1 MSIAVQPGHIS
12 GTEGGGI
19 SRKSLVAV
27 IVAAVGVV
35 GVPDTRLGET
45 LAAFIVPTD
54 SAHPPRPAE
63 LASFTRARLAG
74 FKIPQ
79 YWYSVDEL
87 PLNSAGKVVRA
98 QLQASH
104 LKRQPAKST

>member
-1 MSIAVQPGHIS
+1 
-12 GTEGGGI
+12 
-19 SRKSLVAV
+19 
-27 IVAAVGVV
+27 V

-98 QLQASH
+98 QLQDSH
-104 LKRQPAKST
+104 LKRQPETST